1 MKLHGNNEDKQVV
14 YRTRIAH
21 LRKKSYLLKQQDVRK
36 FVFVWTKE
44 LFQNLVPKLLDEN
57 NYFFQN
63 GIIQIPTSLLLLNE
77 FKYIVNYEIM

>member
-1 MKLHGNNEDKQVV
+1 MKFHGYNEDKQAV
-14 YRTRIAH
+14 YLTRIAH
-21 LRKKSYLLKQQDVRK
+21 HWEKPYLLKQQDVRK

-63 GIIQIPTSLLLLNE
+63 VIIQIPTSLILSNE
-77 FKYIVNYEIM
+77 FKYIINYEIM